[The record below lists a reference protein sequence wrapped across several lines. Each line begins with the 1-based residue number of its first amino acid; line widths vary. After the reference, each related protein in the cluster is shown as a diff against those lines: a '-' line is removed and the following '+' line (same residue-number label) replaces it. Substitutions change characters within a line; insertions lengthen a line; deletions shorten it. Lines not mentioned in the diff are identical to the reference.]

1 MCIRD
6 SSNGLDPDGIQFLSK
21 PFYEK
26 YIECASVDREKNKKN
41 LIEAYKYIGYYY
53 VKQNDKANAKI
64 YFEQVTS
71 LDPTDQEAV
80 SNLTI
85 LNK

>member
-1 MCIRD
+1 M
-6 SSNGLDPDGIQFLSK
+6 NGFGYHTFPNND
-21 PFYEK
+21 
-26 YIECASVDREKNKKN
+26 
-41 LIEAYKYIGYYY
+41 KYIGYYY

>member
-1 MCIRD
+1 M
-6 SSNGLDPDGIQFLSK
+6 
-21 PFYEK
+21 YEF
-26 YIECASVDREKNKKN
+26 ASVDREKNKKN

-85 LNK
+85 LNKNCVKDIREFRISSLNLFG